1 MASDTTAWMIRFA
14 LPDSGGLGSAG
25 ASIGPTLTE
34 SSTRGLHREWHHEA
48 MGTPLTGRLLVAA
61 PRLMDP
67 NFLRTVL
74 LVCRHDEDGA
84 LGLVLNRP
92 TSVTVGEAL
101 PGWVEPLAPPNVVF
115 LGGPVQPE
123 MAVGLGGLRPA
134 HAGRAESEQWTPI
147 DERLGLV
154 DLSGSPA
161 VEVAAL
167 HRLRV
172 FAGYAGWSA
181 GQLDFEVAS
190 ADWFVLPAEEGDSF
204 TAAPVGLWRRVLH
217 RQHGPL
223 ALFADFPP
231 DPSLN

>member
-1 MASDTTAWMIRFA
+1 MASDTTAWMIRFT
-14 LPDSGGLGSAG
+14 LPDLGGFDSAG
-25 ASIGPTLTE
+25 TSIGPTLPE
-34 SSTRGLHREWHHEA
+34 SRRRRFHPGWHHEA

-61 PRLMDP
+61 PRLVDP
-67 NFLRTVL
+67 NFLRTVV

-84 LGLVLNRP
+84 LGLVLNRL

-123 MAVGLGGLRPA
+123 MAVGLGRLRPE
-134 HAGRAESEQWTPI
+134 HAGRAESDQWTPI
-147 DERLGLV
+147 DQRLGLV

-161 VEVAAL
+161 AEVGAL
-167 HRLRV
+167 DRLRV

-181 GQLDFEVAS
+181 GQLDLEVAS
-190 ADWFVLPAEEGDSF
+190 VDWFVLPTEDEDPF
-204 TAAPVGLWRRVLH
+204 TAGPGGLWRRVLR
-217 RQHGPL
+217 RQRGPV

>member
-1 MASDTTAWMIRFA
+1 
-14 LPDSGGLGSAG
+14 
-25 ASIGPTLTE
+25 
-34 SSTRGLHREWHHEA
+34 

-61 PRLMDP
+61 PRLVDP
-67 NFLRTVL
+67 NFLRAVV

-84 LGLVLNRP
+84 LGLVLNRL

-123 MAVGLGGLRPA
+123 MAVGLGHLRPE

-147 DERLGLV
+147 DERLGLI

-161 VEVAAL
+161 GQVGAL
-167 HRLRV
+167 DRLRV
-172 FAGYAGWSA
+172 FAGYTGWSA
-181 GQLDFEVAS
+181 GQLDLEVES
-190 ADWFVLPAEEGDSF
+190 ADWFVLPTEKEDPF
-204 TAAPVGLWRRVLH
+204 TAAPGGLWRRVLH
-217 RQHGPL
+217 RQRGPV

>member
-1 MASDTTAWMIRFA
+1 
-14 LPDSGGLGSAG
+14 
-25 ASIGPTLTE
+25 
-34 SSTRGLHREWHHEA
+34 
-48 MGTPLTGRLLVAA
+48 MGTLLIGRLLVAA
-61 PRLMDP
+61 PRLIDP
-67 NFLRTVL
+67 NFLRTVV

-84 LGLVLNRP
+84 LGLVLNRL

-123 MAVGLGGLRPA
+123 MAVGLGRLRPEY
-134 HAGRAESEQWTPI
+134 AGRPESEQWTPV
-147 DERLGLV
+147 DQRLGLV

-161 VEVAAL
+161 GQVGAL
-167 HRLRV
+167 DRLRV

-181 GQLDFEVAS
+181 GQLDAEVAS
-190 ADWFVLPAEEGDSF
+190 ADWFVLPTEEEDPF
-204 TAAPVGLWRRVLH
+204 TAGPGGLWRRVLH
-217 RQHGPL
+217 RQRGPV